1 MMAVD
6 VGGTFTDVVSVTD
19 GKILTAKV
27 STNVHDVEKGVVSGA
42 AELGVANSS
51 VFNHASTH
59 GLNAIITRSLPK
71 IGFLTTEGHRDIPDI
86 GRTWRPVAALTD
98 PSWRR
103 TFGDAARPLVPRY
116 LRRGIRERMKASGE
130 IFAPL
135 DEAQARQQLQVL
147 KRCNIEGVAI
157 CLINAYTNNVH
168 ELRLRELVR
177 EELGN
182 IPCSV
187 SSDISPLAK
196 EYARSSTTMVDVF
209 MKIIYDEYTHRLDD
223 GLRELGFNGQ
233 LNFADCTANLMPAR
247 EAMQAPFRVVFAGP
261 AAGTVGSAHFG
272 ELIAYSIG
280 DNNLLC
286 ADVGG
291 TSCDISLVTNG
302 QPFVNTTFELEHD
315 LVVNALS
322 NDISSIGAGG
332 GSIVAVSP
340 SGDITVGPESAG
352 ADPGPACYG
361 RGGVQ
366 PTMTDICL
374 LAGLLDPDGFAGGK
388 MKLDLS
394 LAKQA
399 FENLQTPLEFES
411 RVRYAYD
418 IGLNNVA
425 EGIFNIAIKHGIDPR
440 DYSLMAFGAAGP
452 LLLPAI
458 ADLINVKSVI
468 IPPHPGLFS
477 ALGLLSADQAYSVSQ
492 SAYTVLSAD
501 TAEDIAAIYADM
513 EEKLRASLSEHQ
525 DVRLIRSF
533 DAQLI
538 GQTWETPFVPVPEG
552 EFTTETV
559 EAMINNFHTAYE
571 ARNGNRFEVIPVQG
585 VTYRLSAIVDT
596 DKVTYEELPQRTSGS
611 LKSIGS
617 SVLRYVGD
625 AEELAQI
632 YQRDDLLAGD
642 QIQGPAIVREALST
656 TYITQNQVGSV
667 GRFGEITIQRKLEGK
682 LKGKS
687 ASKSEPKSAGEKT

>member
-6 VGGTFTDVVSVTD
+6 VGGTFTDVVAVRD
-19 GKILTAKV
+19 GQIHTAKV
-27 STNVHDVEKGVVSGA
+27 STDVHEVDKSVITGA
-42 AELGVANSS
+42 AELGVADAA

-71 IGFLTTEGHRDIPDI
+71 IGFLTTEGHRDILDI
-86 GRTWRPVAALTD
+86 GRTWRPASALTD

-103 TFGDAARPLVPRY
+103 SFGDAARPLVPRY
-116 LRRGIRERMKASGE
+116 LRRGIVERIKANGE

-135 DEAQARQQLQVL
+135 DEAQAREQLQLL
-147 KRCNIEGVAI
+147 KRCNVEGIAI
-157 CLINAYTNNVH
+157 CLLNAYTKNTH

-177 EELGN
+177 EELGE

-187 SSDISPLAK
+187 SSEISPLAK
-196 EYARSSTTMVDVF
+196 EYARASTTLVDVF
-209 MKIIYDEYTHRLDD
+209 MKIIYDAYTERLDA
-223 GLRELGFNGQ
+223 GLRDLGFSGQ
-233 LNFADCTANLMPAR
+233 LNYADCTANLIPATD
-247 EAMQAPFRVVFAGP
+247 AMEAPFRVVFAGP

-272 ELIAYSIG
+272 AIIEET
-280 DNNLLC
+280 NLLC

-315 LVVNALS
+315 LIVNALS

-332 GSIVAVSP
+332 GSLVAVSR

-352 ADPGPACYG
+352 AAPGPACYG
-361 RGGVQ
+361 HGGTQ

-388 MKLDLS
+388 MKLDLD
-394 LAKQA
+394 LARQA
-399 FENLQTPLEFES
+399 FENLDTPLPFES

-458 ADLINVKSVI
+458 ADLIHVKSVI
-468 IPPHPGLFS
+468 VPPHPGLFS
-477 ALGLLSADQAYSVSQ
+477 ALGLLSADQAYSISQ
-492 SAYTVLSAD
+492 SAYTVLSPD
-501 TAEDIAAIYADM
+501 TAGDIAKLFAEM
-513 EEKLRASLSEHQ
+513 EKKLRQRLGRNQ
-525 DVRLIRSF
+525 DIDLVRSF
-533 DAQLI
+533 DGQLV
-538 GQTWETPFVPVPEG
+538 GQTWETPFVPVPDG
-552 EFTTETV
+552 DIDRTTLET
-559 EAMINNFHTAYE
+559 MIENFHNAYA
-571 ARNGNRFEVIPVQG
+571 ARNGNRFEAIPVQG
-585 VTYRLSAIVDT
+585 VTYRLSAIVKT
-596 DKVTYEELPQRTSGS
+596 DKVNYVSLPSREGAPLRPVGT
-611 LKSIGS
+611 
-617 SVLRYVGD
+617 SVLRFVAD

-632 YQRDDLLAGD
+632 YAREDLRAGD
-642 QIQGPAIVREALST
+642 AIPGPAIVREALST
-656 TYITQNQVGSV
+656 TYITQNQTGYVGKY
-667 GRFGEITIQRKLEGK
+667 GEINIKR
-682 LKGKS
+682 S
-687 ASKSEPKSAGEKT
+687 AN

>member
-19 GKILTAKV
+19 GEILTAKV
-27 STNVHDVEKGVVSGA
+27 PTNVQDVEKGVVAGA
-42 AELGVANSS
+42 AELNVANSS

-86 GRTWRPVAALTD
+86 GRTWRPAAAITD

-103 TFGDAARPLVPRY
+103 SFGDAARPLVPRY

-130 IFAPL
+130 VFSPL
-135 DEAQARQQLQVL
+135 DETQARQQLQVL
-147 KRCNIEGVAI
+147 KRCDVEGIAI
-157 CLINAYTNNVH
+157 CLINAYTNSAH
-168 ELRLRELVR
+168 ELRLRELVH
-177 EELGN
+177 EELGD

-209 MKIIYDEYTHRLDD
+209 MKIIYDDYTYRLDE
-223 GLRELGFNGQ
+223 GLRELGFTGQ
-233 LNFADCTANLMPAR
+233 LNFADCTANLIPAR
-247 EAMQAPFRVVFAGP
+247 DAMEAPFRVVFAGP

-272 ELIAYSIG
+272 ELIN
-280 DNNLLC
+280 DKNLLC

-291 TSCDISLVTNG
+291 TSCDISLVTDG

-315 LVVNALS
+315 LIVNALS

-361 RGGVQ
+361 RSGTQ

-388 MKLDLS
+388 MKLDLA

-399 FENLQTPLEFES
+399 FENLDTPLEFAS

-425 EGIFNIAIKHGIDPR
+425 EGIFNIAVKHGIDPR

-477 ALGLLSADQAYSVSQ
+477 ALGLRSADQAYSISQ
-492 SAYTVLSAD
+492 SAYTVLSTD
-501 TAEDIAAIYADM
+501 TVEDIAKIYTEM
-513 EEKLRASLSEHQ
+513 ETKLRARLGAEKN
-525 DVRLIRSF
+525 VRLIRSF
-533 DAQLI
+533 DAQLV
-538 GQTWETPFVPVPEG
+538 GQTWETPFVPVPSG
-552 EFTTETV
+552 DFSAASLD
-559 EAMINNFHTAYE
+559 AMIANFHEAYE
-571 ARNGNRFEVIPVQG
+571 ARNGNRFEAIPVQG
-585 VTYRLSAIVDT
+585 VTYRLSAIVTT
-596 DKVTYEELPQRTSGS
+596 DKVTYTELPTRGS
-611 LKSIGS
+611 AALKPIGT
-617 SVLRYVGD
+617 SVLRYVND
-625 AEELAQI
+625 AEQLAQI
-632 YQRDDLLAGD
+632 YAREDLCADDE
-642 QIQGPAIVREALST
+642 IMGPAIIREALST
-656 TYITQNQVGSV
+656 TYITQNQVGIV
-667 GRFGEITIQRKLEGK
+667 GKYGEIKIQRKP
-682 LKGKS
+682 S
-687 ASKSEPKSAGEKT
+687 ADAANDRRGETS